1 MKLIAYVHK
10 STLFMADGKPFDFS
24 ANWIDKMPFHTV
36 LPEKSTWQG
45 TISGDWNVLRE
56 IGDPPDGKNKEEKS
70 ERKWER

>member
-10 STLFMADGKPFDFS
+10 STLFMADGNQFDFS
-24 ANWIDKMPFHTV
+24 ANWIDKMPFYTV

-56 IGDPPDGKNKEEKS
+56 IGDPLTEKNKEEKS